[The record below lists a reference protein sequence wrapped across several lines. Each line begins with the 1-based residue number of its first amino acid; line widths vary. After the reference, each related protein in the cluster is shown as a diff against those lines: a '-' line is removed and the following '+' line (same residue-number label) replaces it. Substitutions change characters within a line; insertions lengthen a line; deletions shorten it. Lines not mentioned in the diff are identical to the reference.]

1 MSIPIGDVGDVSG
14 TVLGVRLM
22 PCSHSGVIILGA
34 GLAGACTALELAQR
48 GLDVTLVDRDERAL
62 NRASLRNEGKIHLG
76 LVYAN
81 DPSMATGSLQLRG
94 ALRFRQLLERWLG
107 DAVAGIGISTP
118 FAYLVASDSLLSTR
132 ELAAYYARLDAKYQS
147 ELAANPEL
155 DYLGTKPE
163 RLASEASWAGLD
175 RHFDAEHFQGAYQ
188 TAERAVD
195 TSQLAHAFR
204 AALAEHPRIRF
215 LPGRTVK
222 EVEER
227 NGLLQVRGTSAAGS
241 WEMAAE
247 HVVNAT
253 WESRLALDRHFGIEV
268 AEGWLYRLK
277 YRVIA
282 RLPASMQGAPSVT
295 MVIGRYGDV
304 VVRPSG
310 TAYLSWYPACL
321 QGWTHD
327 IAAPESWDAACRGEV
342 AERSAAEIARETI
355 DSIARW
361 YPGVR
366 DSRPEVVD
374 AGVIVAYGK
383 TDVDTPDSGLH
394 DRTRVGVHSAGRFH
408 SVDPGK
414 LTTAPLFAMVAA
426 DRVTES
432 LG

>member
-1 MSIPIGDVGDVSG
+1 
-14 TVLGVRLM
+14 M
-22 PCSHSGVIILGA
+22 PRSHSAVTILGA
-34 GLAGACTALELAQR
+34 GLTGACTALELAQR
-48 GLDVTLVDRDERAL
+48 GLDVILVDRDERAM

-76 LVYAN
+76 LIYAN
-81 DPSMATGSLQLRG
+81 DSSMASGYLQLKG

-107 DAVAGIGISTP
+107 DAVMDIGISTP
-118 FAYLVASDSLLSTR
+118 FTYLVASDSLLPMR
-132 ELAAYYARLDAKYQS
+132 ELAAYYGRLDAEYQS

-155 DYLGTKPE
+155 DYLGTNPE
-163 RLASEASWAGLD
+163 RLASEASWVGLD
-175 RHFDAEHFQGAYQ
+175 GHFNAEHFQGAFR
-188 TAERAVD
+188 TAELAVD
-195 TSQLAHAFR
+195 TSQLAHTLR
-204 AALAEHPRIRF
+204 AALDEHPRIRF
-215 LPGRTVK
+215 LPGLTVR
-222 EVEER
+222 EVEEQS
-227 NGLLQVRGTSAAGS
+227 GLLRVRGTSAAGS
-241 WEMAAE
+241 WELAAE

-253 WESRLALDRHFGIEV
+253 WESRLALDRHFGIAV
-268 AEGWLYRLK
+268 ADGWLYRLK

-282 RLPASMQGAPSVT
+282 RLPASMHRAPSVT

-310 TAYLSWYPACL
+310 TAYLSWYPVCL

-327 IAAPESWDAACRGEV
+327 VALPESWDAPCRGEV
-342 AERSAAEIARETI
+342 ADRSAAEIARETI
-355 DSIARW
+355 DSIAKW

-366 DSRPEVVD
+366 ESRPEVVD
-374 AGVIVAYGK
+374 AGVVVAYGK

-414 LTTAPLFAMVAA
+414 LTTAPFFAMVAA